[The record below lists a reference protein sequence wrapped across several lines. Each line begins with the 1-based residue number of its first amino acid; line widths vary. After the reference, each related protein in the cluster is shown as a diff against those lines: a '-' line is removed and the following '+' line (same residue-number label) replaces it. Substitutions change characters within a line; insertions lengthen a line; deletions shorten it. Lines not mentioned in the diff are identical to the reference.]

1 MSDQQRTGLN
11 DAMQVGASKI
21 LNRNT
26 ASAAGALA
34 GGPVG
39 AASAVLASKRTRKV
53 GAALLSIPILSA
65 FFILMLPGLVFGS
78 LTDNSGALN
87 DNSKLQQNLQD
98 ANQAIVEV
106 LQECHD
112 AVLAEVNAA
121 IASLPEGDTAVIT
134 DPYAY
139 GIATNANQLIPSFV
153 PLRMTM
159 KTSIFPV

>member
-121 IASLPEGDTAVIT
+121 IS
-134 DPYAY
+134 
-139 GIATNANQLIPSFV
+139 S
-153 PLRMTM
+153 
-159 KTSIFPV
+159 